1 MKIKFLSASV
11 FFIILAIIG
20 FSVFLSC
27 NKNTGVKNV
36 PNNKD
41 ASNNQVK
48 VLALNSHSA
57 KLLKAK
63 IIQWQFDKLG
73 SLMSVNNIIKSR
85 LTVNSVGAGSDS
97 TGFNFDSLS
106 MVVIN
111 SDTAI
116 MAKQIGATSNYG
128 YYAAYYM
135 TNTAINSSLI
145 VKVDSLSENNIQ
157 INYYNANQILLFTAQ
172 TNTQTGVSDI
182 IYTYSD
188 AATNSTSKLQ
198 TSSLTTF
205 AASGGCGQG
214 TANCLTDVYSN
225 HGWLSV
231 WATVQS
237 AVIPA
242 TVVAL
247 AAACA
252 NGHITILGISIICY
266 ALIYR
271 PLIDGYKLIFK
282 GLITRK
288 EIWKMYLPST
298 YRKYFKELYM
308 S

>member
-252 NGHITILGISIICY
+252 AKNCL
-266 ALIYR
+266 
-271 PLIDGYKLIFK
+271 
-282 GLITRK
+282 
-288 EIWKMYLPST
+288 
-298 YRKYFKELYM
+298 
-308 S
+308 